1 MTYFELGLRLASVG
15 LALVGLTGLV
25 GVRHK
30 VLAQGLRREQLQ
42 RLLFMVRC
50 RAFAT
55 KKWVLAIG
63 PNFRVFQASRG

>member
-42 RLLFMVRC
+42 RLLCM
-50 RAFAT
+50 RA
-55 KKWVLAIG
+55 L
-63 PNFRVFQASRG
+63 